1 MQRDLPGL
9 ADTTFDLV
17 VVGAGI
23 YGTLAAWE
31 AARRG
36 WRVALIDRGDLGGGT
51 SFNSLKTLHGGLR
64 SLQSA
69 NLTQMRRFIAE
80 RRAFAIMAPHL
91 VDPLPFC
98 VPTYTHP
105 TRNPW
110 AMRIALAIT
119 DLVGRD
125 RNDGIADPHLRLPG
139 GRVVSRSEC
148 LGLNPVIGDREV
160 TGGAVWF
167 DYQMRHAER
176 IVVAAAAS
184 AAALGAVIGTYVD
197 AEGLTLAGGR
207 VAALRVR
214 DTRTD
219 TAFDIRTRAVLNAA
233 GPWAGALAARLA
245 GPAATAPAP
254 RLSRAM
260 NLVVPRFTRD
270 HACGGVVDGRYLFLV
285 PWRGVSIVGTSH
297 DPHEGGADAPCGGP
311 SHVAALLRDAQLAF
325 PKAGLNAAS
334 VRLVHRGLLPM
345 TSAPDAPV
353 ALLKESAV
361 VDHAADGCPGLV
373 SLHSVRYTTARP
385 PAFDAV
391 DAVARALGEPVDA
404 SPRPALRLASASFET
419 VDALVATAR
428 RAHTP
433 GTTADQRERLAR
445 TYGDD
450 WTLVARRIAATPDTG
465 RGLAV
470 GCEVTAAE
478 LLHVVDHEAALTLSD
493 VLLRRTA
500 VANTGHPGD
509 AVVRAAID
517 VLAPVLGWDADR
529 ATRER
534 AAFERVFPA
543 AS

>member
-36 WRVALIDRGDLGGGT
+36 WRVALVDRGDLGGGT

-80 RRAFAIMAPHL
+80 RRAFAVMAPHL

-98 VPTYTHP
+98 VPTYNHP

-125 RNDGIADPHLRLPG
+125 RHDGIADAHLRLPD
-139 GRVVSRSEC
+139 GRVVSRGEC
-148 LGLNPVIGDREV
+148 LRANPVIADRDV
-160 TGGAVWF
+160 TGGAIWY

-176 IVVAAAAS
+176 IVVGAAAS
-184 AAALGAVIGTYVD
+184 AAALGAVVGTYVD
-197 AEGLTLAGGR
+197 AEGLTLTAGS
-207 VAALRVR
+207 VSALRVR

-219 TAFDIRTRAVLNAA
+219 THFDIRTRAVLNAA
-233 GPWAGALAARLA
+233 GPWAGAMTARLA
-245 GPAATAPAP
+245 GPAARTPAS

-260 NLVVPRFTRD
+260 NLVVPRFTGD
-270 HACGGVVDGRYLFLV
+270 HACGGVVDGRFLFMV
-285 PWRGVSIVGTSH
+285 PWRDVSIVGTSH
-297 DPHEGGADAPCGGP
+297 DPHEGGADAPYGGAA
-311 SHVAALLRDAQLAF
+311 HVAALLRDAQLAF
-325 PKAGLNAAS
+325 PKAGLGPDT

-345 TSAPDAPV
+345 TSMPDQPV
-353 ALLKESAV
+353 ALLRESAV
-361 VDHAADGCPGLV
+361 IDHAADGCPGLV

-391 DAVARALGEPVDA
+391 DTVGRVLGLPAAATPRAP
-404 SPRPALRLASASFET
+404 LRLASAGFDT
-419 VDALVATAR
+419 VDALVSTAR
-428 RAHTP
+428 RTDTPHT
-433 GTTADQRERLAR
+433 TVALRERLAR

-450 WTLVARRIAATPDTG
+450 WSAVATRIATAPALARPLSAT
-465 RGLAV
+465 
-470 GCEVTAAE
+470 CEVTVAE
-478 LLHVVDHEAALTLSD
+478 LLHAVEHEAAITLND
-493 VLLRRTA
+493 VLLRRTGA
-500 VANTGHPGD
+500 ANTGHPGD
-509 AVVRAAID
+509 QAVQTAVEA
-517 VLAPVLGWDADR
+517 LAPTLGWDEER
-529 ATRER
+529 VTRER
-534 AAFERVFPA
+534 AAFARVFPA
-543 AS
+543 AV

>member
-69 NLTQMRRFIAE
+69 NLAQMRLFITE

-125 RNDGIADPHLRLPG
+125 RDDGIADPHLRLPG

-148 LGLNPVIGDREV
+148 LGLNPVIGDRDV
-160 TGGAVWF
+160 TGGAVWY

-176 IVVAAAAS
+176 IVVGAAAS

-197 AEGLTLAGGR
+197 ADGLTLAGGR

-233 GPWAGALAARLA
+233 GPWAGALAARFA
-245 GPAATAPAP
+245 SGSASTPAP

-260 NLVVPRFTRD
+260 NLVVPRFTRE
-270 HACGGVVDGRYLFLV
+270 HACGGIVDGRYLFMV
-285 PWRGVSIVGTSH
+285 PWRDVSIVGTSH
-297 DPHEGGADAPCGGP
+297 DPHEGGADAPYGGEA
-311 SHVAALLRDAQLAF
+311 HVATLLRDAQLAF

-361 VDHAADGCPGLV
+361 VDHTTDGCPGLV

-385 PAFDAV
+385 PAVIAV
-391 DAVARALGEPVDA
+391 DTVARVLGLPADPT
-404 SPRPALRLASASFET
+404 PRPALRLASAGFATVET
-419 VDALVATAR
+419 LVAAAV
-428 RAHTP
+428 RADVP
-433 GTTADQRERLAR
+433 GTSADQRERLAR

-450 WTLVARRIAATPDTG
+450 WTVVAGRIAAAPA
-465 RGLAV
+465 LARPLADD
-470 GCEVTAAE
+470 CAVTAAE
-478 LLHVVDHEAALTLSD
+478 LLHAVDHEAAITLND
-493 VLLRRTA
+493 VLLRRTGA
-500 VANTGHPGD
+500 ANTGHPGEP
-509 AVVRAAID
+509 AVQAAVD
-517 VLAPVLGWDADR
+517 VLAPLLGWDAAR
-529 ATRER
+529 SARER
-534 AAFERVFPA
+534 AAFERVFPVA
-543 AS
+543 G